1 MNDNKCISN
10 DITTISVDAEWYGRA
25 FLSVQL
31 SLSDRYG
38 VIRKYYIFCDDESL
52 ELCPFTYKGV
62 EVIKVKYPIGK
73 KGILEY
79 FEVLP
84 KVLDCLFFYAP
95 RDVEGLLGAEIWTAL
110 LVGGYVDK
118 RRNLNIK
125 PYKLEFQDCRI
136 QFMDLYGRF
145 GCSLEKAYS
154 SVGIDTTNGKDYI
167 KTLSIDKSRMD
178 LFRNNYPKE
187 FYEYALGDLELHK
200 LAIQL
205 KKLISDILK
214 DCFGLEDVYKGIKD
228 YPSTI
233 GNLVNDVFLRFLEK
247 EYSGLL
253 SACSLLSITPNN
265 KAAKSLEKYT
275 NWIESGKCAYKVT
288 KLIERDKRL
297 IHGLGMCSIPAFF
310 SSHYGLNDT
319 SPFGGVVQGG
329 RAIKEDQCNNV
340 FHDVLDIDLQ
350 SAYGSSLTRFD
361 YPIGIPTV
369 ISFSNHTEKRISLKS
384 FLKKY
389 RNELVDGLYVIYVSG
404 FLNHKQDLVF
414 SKYELTSNN
423 VGGKILQSH
432 YEDNDGFEGRVGG
445 QFLLTSKQIELGIIT
460 SEVLDVIEKVSSNKE
475 LKDWMNLN
483 VDLVVYYPKDKEL
496 PLAEWINKHNH
507 STKIGALT
515 PQSDNRSRYWCRF
528 SLDKFIGKLLE
539 TRLSYKS
546 KRHESPIYE
555 CKQILLKLFINTLYG
570 DLASP
575 FFPIGNSVV
584 ANNITA
590 SVRVG
595 SWIMS
600 KALSCKFIVTDGGL
614 YTPLAIPTF
623 KTQYKSFRKPGL
635 ETLYSKDSNWEKF
648 IEYKSLFD
656 ITTSKELQDL
666 LSQENIQDYIDTKAL
681 EHIYKF
687 CEIYNINFPFRIE
700 HKLDHSG
707 YLAVSNPYGKVDYII
722 YTYKGSEV
730 IRIRGIQPKD
740 CDIHPKVE
748 LLRAIA
754 ENREITFHG
763 CLLSEVIGINDYIR
777 NPSRYGR
784 DLPGYELEM
793 EYIHKPNK
801 TGGCIFEN
809 YLDFSRAESAHK
821 KRVSRYESKY
831 KDIAITLKPKFLS
844 T

>member
-1 MNDNKCISN
+1 MLDSFEKGIVGIYKISISN
-10 DITTISVDAEWYGRA
+10 HVYIGQSIDIKSRITQHVYELRRKQHSNTFLQNVYNKHTESKLKIDIIYKANPKLDKTQLRKVLTILEQIFINYYNAKLNLQPAYCSNMLGPFNSGITVFNSTLYHPLKGTINIKNLAKYCKDNNIDSHLIKKVLNGTLDQYKGYFYNEMLYKVYVERSKDIYIEEGLEIPLPTSDIKLINELTKEIIGLENYYTEDTKSWSNQEWVNDI
-25 FLSVQL
+25 FLSL
-31 SLSDRYG
+31 
-38 VIRKYYIFCDDESL
+38 L
-52 ELCPFTYKGV
+52 ETKCKGV
-62 EVIKVKYPIGK
+62 NIT
-73 KGILEY
+73 EY
-79 FEVLP
+79 VSQTHE
-84 KVLDCLFFYAP
+84 
-95 RDVEGLLGAEIWTAL
+95 LL
-110 LVGGYVDK
+110 K
-118 RRNLNIK
+118 
-125 PYKLEFQDCRI
+125 
-136 QFMDLYGRF
+136 
-145 GCSLEKAYS
+145 SYS
-154 SVGIDTTNGKDYI
+154 I
-167 KTLSIDKSRMD
+167 
-178 LFRNNYPKE
+178 
-187 FYEYALGDLELHK
+187 
-200 LAIQL
+200 
-205 KKLISDILK
+205 
-214 DCFGLEDVYKGIKD
+214 
-228 YPSTI
+228 
-233 GNLVNDVFLRFLEK
+233 
-247 EYSGLL
+247 
-253 SACSLLSITPNN
+253 
-265 KAAKSLEKYT
+265 
-275 NWIESGKCAYKVT
+275 
-288 KLIERDKRL
+288 
-297 IHGLGMCSIPAFF
+297 
-310 SSHYGLNDT
+310 
-319 SPFGGVVQGG
+319 QGG
-329 RAIKEDQCNNV
+329 RVIKEEQKEHT
-340 FHDVLDIDLQ
+340 FHDVIYINLQ
-350 SAYGSSLTRFD
+350 SAYGSSLIRFD

-369 ISFSNHTEKRISLKS
+369 VSFSNHTEKRISLKS

-404 FLNHKQDLVF
+404 FLNHKQDIVF

-432 YEDNDGFEGRVGG
+432 YEDNEGYEGRVGG

-496 PLAEWINKHNH
+496 PLAEWVDKHNH
-507 STKIGALT
+507 STKIGELT

-555 CKQILLKLFINTLYG
+555 CKQTLLKLFINTLYG

-614 YTPLAIPTF
+614 YTPLNIPTF